1 MSLSAEELER
11 YARHIV
17 LKEVGGPGQQKLKLA
32 SALIVGA
39 GGIGSPLML
48 YLAAAGVGKLT
59 VIDDDIVSLSNLQ
72 RQVIYTTD
80 EIGKQ
85 KTASAKATV
94 ERLNPHVKVEAI
106 ASRFVVANA
115 VELVSAH
122 DVVVD
127 GSDNFATRYL
137 VSDACFFAK
146 KPLVT
151 AALGTFDGTLTTIR
165 AHEKSASGQPNPTYR
180 CLFSEPPPAGTIP
193 TCEQAGVIGALA
205 GAIGSFAAIE
215 TLRAVVG
222 FGDGLIGRLL
232 MFDVRDM
239 RVETLRYAWN
249 PDNPLSGKQPTIR
262 DLSVHLR

>member
-11 YARHIV
+11 YARHII

-32 SALIVGA
+32 SALIIGA

-48 YLAAAGVGKLT
+48 YLAAAGIGKLT
-59 VIDDDIVSLSNLQ
+59 VIDDDVVSLSNLQ

-85 KTASAKATV
+85 KTVSAKAAI
-94 ERLNPHVKVEAI
+94 ERLNPHVKVDAI

-115 VELVSAH
+115 MELVSAH
-122 DVVVD
+122 DIVVD

-137 VSDACFFAK
+137 VSDVCYFAE

-165 AHEKSASGQPNPTYR
+165 AHEKSASGEPNPTYR
-180 CLFSEPPPAGTIP
+180 CLFPEAPPAGIIP
-193 TCEQAGVIGALA
+193 TCEQDGIIGALA
-205 GAIGSFAAIE
+205 GAIGSLAAIE
-215 TLRAVVG
+215 TVRAVVG
-222 FGDGLIGRLL
+222 FGDGLIGKLL

-239 RVETLRYAWN
+239 RIEKLRYAWN
-249 PDNPLSGKQPTIR
+249 PNNPLSGKHPTIR
-262 DLSVHLR
+262 DLSVHSR